1 MSSQNDSSL
10 AVREARAGD
19 LAAIRAIYNE
29 GIADRVA
36 TLDLDPK
43 TDAEIADWFAVRSD
57 GHYAVVV
64 ATRDDA
70 VVGWASL
77 NPFSH
82 RCAYREVAD
91 LSIYVARAARGT
103 GAGTALIRAVE
114 DVARRNGFH
123 KIVLF
128 AVTFN
133 AAGQR
138 LYRKAGY
145 REVGIFREQGV
156 LDGRFVDVLA
166 MERLFPADDRG
177 ERLL

>member
-1 MSSQNDSSL
+1 MSSPNDTSL
-10 AVREARAGD
+10 AVRSARAGD

-29 GIADRVA
+29 GIADRGA

-43 TDAEIADWFAVRSD
+43 TEAEIVDWFAARSD

-64 ATRDDA
+64 ATREDA
-70 VVGWASL
+70 IVGWASL
-77 NPFSH
+77 NPYSH
-82 RCAYREVAD
+82 RCAYANVAD

-103 GAGTALIRAVE
+103 GAGTLLLRAVE
-114 DVARRNGFH
+114 DVARCNGFH

-128 AVTFN
+128 ALTVN

-156 LDGRFVDVLA
+156 LDGRFVDVIA
-166 MERLFPADDRG
+166 MEK
-177 ERLL
+177 LLS

>member
-64 ATRDDA
+64 ATRDDDI
-70 VVGWASL
+70 VGWASL
-77 NPFSH
+77 NPYSH
-82 RCAYREVAD
+82 RCAYANVAD

-103 GAGTALIRAVE
+103 GVGTVLLNAVE
-114 DVARRNGFH
+114 NLARRNGFH

-128 AVTFN
+128 ALAFN

-145 REVGIFREQGV
+145 REVGVFREQGV
-156 LDGRFVDVLA
+156 LEGRFVDVIA
-166 MERLFPADDRG
+166 MEKLIG
-177 ERLL
+177 